1 MEDSIGWAQ
10 LKANSP
16 DSTEQTEA
24 NKTELVVLTVAVVL
38 SLLLIVEESS

>member
-1 MEDSIGWAQ
+1 MGLAVWAQ

-24 NKTELVVLTVAVVL
+24 NKTGTR
-38 SLLLIVEESS
+38 SS